1 MTALA
6 LLVVLALMLIVG
18 ITAAL
23 RPALGAAA
31 FDPML
36 ALRQD

>member
-1 MTALA
+1 LA
-6 LLVVLALMLIVG
+6 PELIVG
-18 ITAAL
+18 IAAAL

-31 FDPML
+31 VDPIL